1 LDLAR
6 NLDPKG
12 SKRASLARQR
22 VAIAVTLRPAYI
34 WLMTLEPLNIAIFVA
49 MAAVFIVLI
58 AGIAN
63 LAITGDKARSRSNQ
77 LMRLRVLVQFLA
89 VILLMIGFWFKTR
102 AG

>member
-1 LDLAR
+1 
-6 NLDPKG
+6 
-12 SKRASLARQR
+12 
-22 VAIAVTLRPAYI
+22 
-34 WLMTLEPLNIAIFVA
+34 MTLEPLNIAIFVA
-49 MAAVFIVLI
+49 MAAVLTVLV

-77 LMRLRVLVQFLA
+77 LMRLRVLVQFIA

>member
-1 LDLAR
+1 
-6 NLDPKG
+6 
-12 SKRASLARQR
+12 
-22 VAIAVTLRPAYI
+22 
-34 WLMTLEPLNIAIFVA
+34 MTLEPLNIAIFVA